1 MSMMLLGEI
10 IFGGLGTG
18 LYSIILVALLGVFI
32 GGLMIGR
39 TPEYLGKQVSIDEM
53 KLIALY
59 TIMGPLVILLLTAI
73 AVVTTAGLAGLT
85 CLEQPSSSVV

>member
-1 MSMMLLGEI
+1 MMLLGEI

-73 AVVTTAGLAGLT
+73 AVVTAAGLAGLT